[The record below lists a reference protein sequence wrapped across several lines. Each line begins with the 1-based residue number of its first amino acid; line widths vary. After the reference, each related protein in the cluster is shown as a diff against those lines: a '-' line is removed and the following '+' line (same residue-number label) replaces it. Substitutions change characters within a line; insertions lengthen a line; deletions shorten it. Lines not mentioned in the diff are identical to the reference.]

1 MLFLA
6 RFGPHADKPD
16 VFKASL
22 EPHLEYLRIHAAAVP
37 LSATMRENEGTPAQG
52 FVWLVK
58 ADSREEAE
66 RICKEDP
73 FYKNGLR
80 TSFELHHLT
89 KALPDV
95 IATI

>member
-22 EPHLEYLRIHAAAVP
+22 EPHLEYLRQKADAVP
-37 LSATMRENEGTPAQG
+37 LSATMRETEDAPAYG

-66 RICKEDP
+66 RICKDDP
-73 FYKNGLR
+73 FYQAGLR
-80 TSFELHHLT
+80 TSFELYHLT

-95 IATI
+95 MASI